1 MSSVIKWQGFFCAPA
16 KVKVVAQP
24 YEEIC
29 WHEMEPEKST
39 AIVLRVVDFSETSC
53 VVTMFTRS
61 LGKITALAKGARRPK
76 GPFESAIDVL
86 AICRI
91 VFLHKSNDAMDL
103 LTEAKLDRRFRSSTR
118 DLLRLYCGYYVVE
131 LLRSLTDEADPYP
144 DVFDM
149 AMEAIESID
158 GDGEPAETVFRFEC
172 GLLQSLG
179 HAPMLTRC
187 VTCGINKT
195 SIDRVHFGLND
206 GGLLCNGCCRGKS
219 AIKIL
224 GSDCLQF
231 LLDQFEITLEVEN
244 NDAQAIPELETGFS
258 DRKGYREARQL
269 MNQYMNHLVGHQI
282 RLQKYIG
289 NL

>member
-1 MSSVIKWQGFFCAPA
+1 
-16 KVKVVAQP
+16 
-24 YEEIC
+24 
-29 WHEMEPEKST
+29 MEPEKSS

-91 VFLHKSNDAMDL
+91 VFIHKTTGSMDL
-103 LTEAKLDRRFRSSTR
+103 LTEAKLDRRFRSSST
-118 DLLRLYCGYYVVE
+118 DLQRLYCGYYLVE
-131 LLRSLTDEADPYP
+131 LLRTLTDEADPFP
-144 DVFDM
+144 EVFDL
-149 AMEAIESID
+149 AYEALTKID
-158 GDGEPAETVFRFEC
+158 GDGQPAEAVFKFEC
-172 GLLQSLG
+172 GLLQALG
-179 HAPMLTRC
+179 HSPMLTRC

-195 SIDRVHFGLND
+195 RIDRVHFGLAD
-206 GGLLCNGCCRGKS
+206 GGLLCGDCCRGKS

-231 LLDQFEITLEVEN
+231 LLDEFGVTLEQ
-244 NDAQAIPELETGFS
+244 DTDELQPETGVPTEHPQEFGS
-258 DRKGYREARQL
+258 RKGYRESRQL

-282 RLQKYIG
+282 RLQKYIE